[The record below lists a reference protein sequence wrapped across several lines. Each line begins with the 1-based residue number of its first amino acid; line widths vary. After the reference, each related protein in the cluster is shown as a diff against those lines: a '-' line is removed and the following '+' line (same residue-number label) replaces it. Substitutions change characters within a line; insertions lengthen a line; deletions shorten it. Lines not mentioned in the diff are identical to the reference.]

1 MKHSRQ
7 HHKSFFMFLSAATYS
22 PYLRIVCLFILFTS
36 LNYTG
41 AAQTNQ
47 KDWTILAQQYK
58 QGKLSDTAYLN
69 KVEALSESYL
79 KDPDFKKYL
88 LHYQKIA
95 WSKKQYQPYR
105 VKYYNML
112 TNHTS
117 FTHQEGA
124 SLYYVQKSE
133 QELQKTKPYFPS
145 LNEPRFL
152 LVVYGSNERLN
163 TDKRKAVFI
172 NILPFL
178 QQLPQLIRHQE
189 VPINTSLNAMTILN
203 NASRLYAREQD
214 SSMIR
219 TIQDISGKIYQQL
232 SLKNIP
238 DQGKLK
244 QCLYLKYQVQYT
256 AALMRKDIAYAKRI
270 LDSSRTL
277 VRTSAEIR
285 QMWARSAE
293 RALLRK
299 YIDFFIAQKQPDSSR
314 NYMHLLA
321 QKINKND
328 PGDGTAQLRYSATVN
343 ALDHNYAQAYTD
355 LLAAYEI
362 NDSVIGLKMADINN
376 NMYARL
382 IAEEQQDEVLR
393 LKAQK
398 QKRNIIVAIATLL
411 ALSSIV
417 LLYLYMK
424 RKDRHARKKIDT
436 LRQLTQIEIAEL
448 EIRANTI
455 QKRLG
460 MELHDDL
467 ASQLASLGYFI
478 ELQLMDKQDQEQ
490 RECLETINLK
500 VKNAYQNTRHKS
512 HEWYTEGVKE
522 EQDSFAESVQKLAS
536 YALPEQ
542 QFEKTIDIDN
552 PSLQKVSHR
561 IKIELLRI
569 IQEAFI
575 NILKHSG
582 AYKVQLF
589 MYADEGILSLQIND
603 NGNGFD
609 VSTQSRTKSLGLQSL
624 RDRIQDMNGT
634 MAIESTQNG
643 TALSVEVPL
652 SQVK

>member
-1 MKHSRQ
+1 
-7 HHKSFFMFLSAATYS
+7 MFPSAATYR
-22 PYLRIVCLFILFTS
+22 PCLRIACLLFLFTC
-36 LNYTG
+36 LHYTLS
-41 AAQTNQ
+41 AQTNQ
-47 KDWTILAQQYK
+47 KDWTTLEQQYK
-58 QGKLSDTAYLN
+58 QGKLNDTAYLN
-69 KVEALSESYL
+69 MAEALSESYL
-79 KDPDFKKYL
+79 KEPDFPKYL
-88 LHYQKIA
+88 TLYQKIA
-95 WSKKQYQPYR
+95 WNKKQYQPYR
-105 VKYYNML
+105 VKYYSIL
-112 TNHTS
+112 ANHTS

-124 SLYYVQKSE
+124 SLYYLQKSE

-163 TDKRKAVFI
+163 IDKRKAVFI

-178 QQLPQLIRHQE
+178 KQLPQLIRNQD
-189 VPINTSLNAMTILN
+189 VPVNTSLNAMTILN
-203 NASRLYAREQD
+203 NVSRLYAREQD
-214 SSMIR
+214 ASMMR
-219 TIQDISGKIYQQL
+219 TIVDISGKIYQQL
-232 SLKNIP
+232 SLKNIA

-244 QCLYLKYQVQYT
+244 QCLYLNYQARYT
-256 AALMRKDIAYAKRI
+256 AALMRKDINHAKSI

-277 VRTSAEIR
+277 VQTSAEIR
-285 QMWARSAE
+285 QIWARSAE
-293 RALLRK
+293 RALIRK

-314 NYMHLLA
+314 YYMQLLA

-343 ALDHNYAQAYTD
+343 ALDHHYAQAYTD

-362 NDSVIGLKMADINN
+362 NDSIIGLKMADINN
-376 NMYARL
+376 NMYTRL
-382 IAEEQQDEVLR
+382 IAEEKQNEILQ

-398 QKRNIIVAIATLL
+398 QKRNIVVAIAALL
-411 ALSSIV
+411 ALSAIV

-424 RKDRHARKKIDT
+424 RKDRNARKKIET

-448 EIRANTI
+448 EIRANAI

-467 ASQLASLGYFI
+467 AGQLASLGYFI
-478 ELQLMDKQDQEQ
+478 ELQLLDEQDHKQQE
-490 RECLETINLK
+490 RLEAINLK
-500 VKNAYQNTRHKS
+500 VKNAYQNTRQKS
-512 HEWYTEGVKE
+512 HEWYTEGAKE

-552 PSLQKVSHR
+552 PSLQKVSPR
-561 IKIELLRI
+561 IKIEFLRI

-589 MYADEGILSLQIND
+589 MYADEGMLSLQIND
-603 NGNGFD
+603 NGKGFD
-609 VSTQSRTKSLGLQSL
+609 VYALPQTKSLGLQSL
-624 RDRIQDMNGT
+624 QNRIQDMNGT
-634 MAIESTQNG
+634 MAIASTKNG

-652 SQVK
+652 S

>member
-1 MKHSRQ
+1 
-7 HHKSFFMFLSAATYS
+7 MFPSAATYR
-22 PYLRIVCLFILFTS
+22 PCLRIVCLLFLFICLQYPLS
-36 LNYTG
+36 
-41 AAQTNQ
+41 AQTNQ
-47 KDWTILAQQYK
+47 KDWTTLEQQYK

-69 KVEALSESYL
+69 KAEALSESYL
-79 KDPDFKKYL
+79 KEPDFPKYMTL
-88 LHYQKIA
+88 YQKIA
-95 WSKKQYQPYR
+95 WGKKQYQPYR
-105 VKYYNML
+105 VKYYSIL
-112 TNHTS
+112 ANHTS

-124 SLYYVQKSE
+124 SLYYLQKSE

-163 TDKRKAVFI
+163 IDKRKAVFI

-178 QQLPQLIRHQE
+178 KQLPQLIRNQD
-189 VPINTSLNAMTILN
+189 VPVNTSLNAMTILN
-203 NASRLYAREQD
+203 NVSRLYAREQD
-214 SSMIR
+214 ASMVR
-219 TIQDISGKIYQQL
+219 TIVDISGKIYQQL
-232 SLKNIP
+232 SFKNIA

-244 QCLYLKYQVQYT
+244 QCLYLNYQVRYT
-256 AALMRKDIAYAKRI
+256 AALMLKDINHAKSI

-277 VRTSAEIR
+277 VRTSDEIR
-285 QMWARSAE
+285 QIWARSAE
-293 RALLRK
+293 RALIRK

-314 NYMHLLA
+314 YYMQLLA

-343 ALDHNYAQAYTD
+343 ALDHHYAQAYTD
-355 LLAAYEI
+355 LLGAYEI

-382 IAEEQQDEVLR
+382 IAEEKQGEILQ

-398 QKRNIIVAIATLL
+398 QKRNIIVAIAALL
-411 ALSSIV
+411 AVSAII

-424 RKDRHARKKIDT
+424 RKDRNARKKIET

-448 EIRANTI
+448 EIRANAI

-467 ASQLASLGYFI
+467 AGQLASLGYFI
-478 ELQLMDKQDQEQ
+478 ELQLLDEQDHKQQE
-490 RECLETINLK
+490 RLETINLK
-500 VKNAYQNTRHKS
+500 VKNAYQNTRQKS
-512 HEWYTEGVKE
+512 HEWYTEGAKE

-589 MYADEGILSLQIND
+589 MYADEGMLSLQIND
-603 NGNGFD
+603 NGKGFD
-609 VSTQSRTKSLGLQSL
+609 VYALPQTKSLGLQSL
-624 RDRIQDMNGT
+624 QNRIQDMNGT
-634 MAIESTQNG
+634 MAIESTKNG

-652 SQVK
+652 SQGK